1 MSGSL
6 YKQGKVLSYVALC
19 WQEYEGIYVYGAIQV
34 EVKTEKNQLLLV
46 SGSGV
51 TGKVILA
58 YKGPLK
64 FQVHITG
71 SYNYLVMQ
79 Q

>member
-1 MSGSL
+1 M
-6 YKQGKVLSYVALC
+6 
-19 WQEYEGIYVYGAIQV
+19 YGAIQV

-71 SYNYLVMQ
+71 SYNYFSYATITNLLTCRYHTQPTCKHV
-79 Q
+79 